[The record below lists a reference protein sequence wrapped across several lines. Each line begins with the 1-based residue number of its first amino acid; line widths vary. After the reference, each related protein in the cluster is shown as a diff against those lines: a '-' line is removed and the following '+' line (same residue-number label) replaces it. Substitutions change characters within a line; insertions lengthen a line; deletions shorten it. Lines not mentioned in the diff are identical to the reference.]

1 MRSPIKRRPLRNP
14 GDSLTEYIQDVL
26 FDRVFLY
33 LILALFAVSLAFM
46 EWIRWYFNSPTS
58 PKLLSVLA
66 VMVVLIATYKIRR
79 ELRYVSQL
87 KLGRDGEMAVG
98 QFLESLR
105 GRGAQVLHDL
115 PGEGFNVDHVVI
127 HPSGIYA
134 IETKTFSKPD
144 RGEAKILFDGESVE
158 ILGKRPERNPVVQ
171 ARAIAK
177 WLQGLVRSSTGKNFE
192 VRPVVVFPG
201 WFIQPT
207 AEAKHS
213 NVWVLNPKAL
223 PSFIENSKPQISES
237 DVHLIKTHLSMYARS
252 ALATKR

>member
-1 MRSPIKRRPLRNP
+1 MRSPIKRKPLRNA
-14 GDSLTEYIQDVL
+14 GDSLTEQIHDVVY
-26 FDRVFLY
+26 DRMFVYFVGALY
-33 LILALFAVSLAFM
+33 FVVVAGMDWV
-46 EWIRWYFNSPTS
+46 RWYFNLPPS
-58 PKLLSVLA
+58 PKMLTVLA
-66 VMVVLIATYKIRR
+66 ICAVAVAAYKISRD
-79 ELRYVSQL
+79 LRYAKRL

-144 RGEAKILFDGESVE
+144 RGEPKILFDGESVQ
-158 ILGKRPERNPVVQ
+158 ILGKTPERNPVAQ

-177 WLQGLVRSSTGKNFE
+177 WFQGLIHSSTGKRFE

-237 DVHLIKTHLSMYARS
+237 DVHLIKSHLSRYARS
-252 ALATKR
+252 ALATGH